1 MYKRQVFFICVLF
14 AGVSSIV
21 NLYEAP
27 IAFLQEQ
34 FKFKRAAAVGTI
46 GVIGL
51 IVSISIQPWTS
62 QWMDVVSIYICPLGA
77 ALAGIMF
84 FWVLSK
90 KSALEEV
97 NNGAKKPIGS
107 WFYPLGKYIY
117 IPLSLA
123 ALVLGIIYGGIG

>member
-1 MYKRQVFFICVLF
+1 
-14 AGVSSIV
+14 
-21 NLYEAP
+21 
-27 IAFLQEQ
+27 
-34 FKFKRAAAVGTI
+34 
-46 GVIGL
+46 
-51 IVSISIQPWTS
+51 
-62 QWMDVVSIYICPLGA
+62 
-77 ALAGIMF
+77 MF

>member
-1 MYKRQVFFICVLF
+1 MVFFICVLF

-77 ALAGIMF
+77 LLAGIMF
-84 FWVLSK
+84 FWVAGK
-90 KSALEEV
+90 KFALEEV

>member
-1 MYKRQVFFICVLF
+1 MSHL
-14 AGVSSIV
+14 
-21 NLYEAP
+21 
-27 IAFLQEQ
+27 
-34 FKFKRAAAVGTI
+34 
-46 GVIGL
+46 
-51 IVSISIQPWTS
+51 
-62 QWMDVVSIYICPLGA
+62 
-77 ALAGIMF
+77 F